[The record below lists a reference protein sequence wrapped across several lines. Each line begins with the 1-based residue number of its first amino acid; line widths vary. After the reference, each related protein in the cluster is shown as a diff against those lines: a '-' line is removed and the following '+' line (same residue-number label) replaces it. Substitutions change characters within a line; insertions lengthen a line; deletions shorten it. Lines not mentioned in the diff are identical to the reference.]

1 MTAADRTAPR
11 ASGGVLF
18 RLWLARLRIR
28 RALVLHRIAR
38 LLVWVEDAEAVI
50 GACTMTR
57 GRLSGRPFCL
67 RSARLSPG

>member
-1 MTAADRTAPR
+1 MTPADRTARR

-38 LLVWVEDAEAVI
+38 LLVWVVKTLVVAWRAV
-50 GACTMTR
+50 
-57 GRLSGRPFCL
+57 
-67 RSARLSPG
+67 

>member
-11 ASGGVLF
+11 ASGGCLF

-38 LLVWVEDAEAVI
+38 LLVWVVK
-50 GACTMTR
+50 T
-57 GRLSGRPFCL
+57 LKL
-67 RSARLSPG
+67 